1 MMAILIFFI
10 LHWYLSLFV
19 QTIFLHRYASH
30 KMFTMSPF
38 MEKVFFVLTALA
50 QGTSFLRPS
59 LYGVMHNKH
68 HEHSDTEKDPHSP
81 VMSTNYFSFM
91 NKTLY
96 NYQACEKLLE
106 KKPNMLKNYPSW
118 PIFEKIFDNYTVR
131 FIFLGLYIWFYF
143 LFAPS
148 YIYFLLIPIHA
159 LMGPIH
165 GFIVNWFGHKH
176 GYRNFDSDD
185 NSKNTLPV
193 DVLMSGELYQ
203 NNHHKYPKRANFA
216 VKFYEF
222 DLGFWIL
229 WILNLFGL
237 IKLNRETK

>member
-1 MMAILIFFI
+1 
-10 LHWYLSLFV
+10 
-19 QTIFLHRYASH
+19 
-30 KMFTMSPF
+30 
-38 MEKVFFVLTALA
+38 
-50 QGTSFLRPS
+50 
-59 LYGVMHNKH
+59 
-68 HEHSDTEKDPHSP
+68 
-81 VMSTNYFSFM
+81 MSTNYFSFM

-106 KKPNMLKNYPSW
+106 KKPNLLKNYPSW

-131 FIFLGLYIWFYF
+131 FMFLGLYIWFYF

>member
-1 MMAILIFFI
+1 MMIILIFFI

-106 KKPNMLKNYPSW
+106 KKAKYVKKLS
-118 PIFEKIFDNYTVR
+118 V
-131 FIFLGLYIWFYF
+131 LAYF
-143 LFAPS
+143 
-148 YIYFLLIPIHA
+148 
-159 LMGPIH
+159 
-165 GFIVNWFGHKH
+165 
-176 GYRNFDSDD
+176 
-185 NSKNTLPV
+185 
-193 DVLMSGELYQ
+193 
-203 NNHHKYPKRANFA
+203 
-216 VKFYEF
+216 
-222 DLGFWIL
+222 
-229 WILNLFGL
+229 
-237 IKLNRETK
+237 